1 MTCSLQTYRSRIGN
15 FYPKYMSK
23 PRTPRPKALPN
34 QATYLFIFI
43 LISYC
48 GLIANVNSFL
58 QSTQKTGNFS
68 TCSNLQ
74 TSHPTKPIYSE
85 HFYHHVW
92 DPGITS
98 QPYQQ
103 LVGVVAQSISTK
115 DLLGAIGTSGA
126 GTFAWL
132 DNSHRNKLTHINF
145 GNRGHRGKGINCLYW
160 NKGPAHLRNKQPEI
174 ETIIGTHKPHILGL
188 GEANFRHDHDLADVQ
203 QAGYSLHLDS
213 CVSNP
218 DLGMAR
224 VAVYTHNSLRVKR
237 REDLEDDTVAAV
249 WLECGLPHQKGI
261 LVCVGYRQ
269 WRLIGQ
275 RDNTSASTAEQLS
288 RWLRFLEMWEKAIE
302 EDKEVI
308 VTLDAN
314 LDFLTWRDEELPAH
328 HSSAKLK
335 PLIDALFERIFPLGV
350 SQLVR
355 GATRLERGQP
365 RTGLDHLYSN
375 KPDKLSSVQTY
386 FTGMSDHKL
395 LKVTRFAKSLKVNPR
410 FVRKRMFKNFDDAKF
425 REKLSESDLDE
436 VTKCTDVNDAAEML
450 LHKITSVLD
459 EMAPVK
465 TIQTRSN
472 YAPWLTED
480 TKSLQAERDAAQEKA
495 AQSDTPEDWRLFRSL
510 RNQATARSRSDKT
523 NWEKKKLDDKENTST
538 QLWRT
543 VKGWLGWWWPSNS
556 TLL

>member
-1 MTCSLQTYRSRIGN
+1 M
-15 FYPKYMSK
+15 
-23 PRTPRPKALPN
+23 
-34 QATYLFIFI
+34 
-43 LISYC
+43 
-48 GLIANVNSFL
+48 
-58 QSTQKTGNFS
+58 
-68 TCSNLQ
+68 
-74 TSHPTKPIYSE
+74 
-85 HFYHHVW
+85 
-92 DPGITS
+92 
-98 QPYQQ
+98 
-103 LVGVVAQSISTK
+103 
-115 DLLGAIGTSGA
+115 
-126 GTFAWL
+126 
-132 DNSHRNKLTHINF
+132 
-145 GNRGHRGKGINCLYW
+145 
-160 NKGPAHLRNKQPEI
+160 
-174 ETIIGTHKPHILGL
+174 IGTHKPHILGL

-224 VAVYTHNSLRVKR
+224 VSVYTHNSLRVKR

-288 RWLRFLEMWEKAIE
+288 RWLRFLEMWEKALE

-335 PLIDALFERIFPLGV
+335 PLIDALFERIIPLGV

-365 RTGLDHLYSN
+365 RAGLDHLYSN

-395 LKVTRFAKSLKVNPR
+395 LKVTRFAKSLKLNPR

-425 REKLSESDLDE
+425 REKLSQSDLDE
-436 VTKCTDVNDAAEML
+436 VTKCTDVNEAAEML

-472 YAPWLTED
+472 YAPWLSEE
-480 TKSLQAERDAAQEKA
+480 TKNLQVERNAAQEKA
-495 AQSDTPEDWRLFRSL
+495 AESDTPEDWRLLRSL
-510 RNQATARSRSDKT
+510 RNQVTARSRSDQS
-523 NWEKKKLDDKENTST
+523 NWEKKKLDDK
-538 QLWRT
+538 
-543 VKGWLGWWWPSNS
+543 K
-556 TLL
+556 TLPHKYGELLRAG